1 MFLSQSMTDWLNT
14 KYLAC
19 VCLCV
24 CVFGVEMGATMQDFS
39 DQNLRPLTFLFF
51 VFILSGVIFERSICV
66 KLDITWLLFYT
77 HEFNSHKWK
86 IRKNTLTHLKLT
98 RH

>member
-24 CVFGVEMGATMQDFS
+24 CVFGVGMGATMQDFS

-66 KLDITWLLFYT
+66 KLDIT
-77 HEFNSHKWK
+77 
-86 IRKNTLTHLKLT
+86 
-98 RH
+98 